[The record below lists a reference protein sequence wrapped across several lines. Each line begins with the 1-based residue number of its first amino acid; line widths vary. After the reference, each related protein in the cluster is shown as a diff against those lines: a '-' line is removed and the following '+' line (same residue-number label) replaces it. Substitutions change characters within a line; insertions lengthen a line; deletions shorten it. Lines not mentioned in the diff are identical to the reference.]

1 MSKKLW
7 LLCVAV
13 AILLPPSVGMSQQV
27 IQWEPSLDS
36 AQRLAGQTNRLVLIY
51 FSGRSCAYCR
61 RLEAEVLNQ
70 SSVAAAINADYV
82 AVKIVA
88 DDFPTTARRYGITH
102 LPTTV
107 IVSPQGQVLDSKQ
120 GFMPTGEYIARISQ
134 VAAEMKRRKEAVLAQ
149 IPAGGI
155 PPAANQ
161 PTGNQPVMNQPAM
174 AQALSPSQPA
184 FGSSGATAPA
194 AVNQPLLNQPTM
206 NQPPVAQSLP
216 PGQPSLGAPVT
227 TSAAP
232 NYAPP
237 TGTPPTIYGQ
247 SQRPIPGPPIV
258 AQQAPQ
264 IPVNVSPPPQV
275 TAQPPLNLPQ
285 NSVMLP
291 APAGNPALGMDG
303 FCPVSLSEKQQWVRG
318 DARWGANH
326 RGRTYLFAGPE
337 EQRRFFADPDRY
349 APVASGNDV
358 VLATEQGQSVPG
370 MREHGVFFGN
380 RVFLFSSEASLEKFA
395 RNPGAYANQALEA
408 LRAGAYQPR
417 QQWR

>member
-1 MSKKLW
+1 MNKKLG

-13 AILLPPSVGMSQQV
+13 AILLPPSAGMSQQV

-36 AQRLAGQTNRLVLIY
+36 AQRLASQTNRLVLIY
-51 FSGRSCAYCR
+51 FSGRSCTYCK

-70 SSVAAAINADYV
+70 PSVAAAINADYV
-82 AVKIVA
+82 AVKVVA
-88 DDFPTTARRYGITH
+88 DDFPSTARRYGITN

-107 IVSPQGQVLDSKQ
+107 IASPQGQVLDSKQ
-120 GFMPTGEYIARISQ
+120 GFVRADEYVARISQ
-134 VAAEMKRRKEAVLAQ
+134 VAVEMKRRREAVLAQ

-161 PTGNQPVMNQPAM
+161 PAGNQPVMNQPAM
-174 AQALSPSQPA
+174 AQALPPIQPP
-184 FGSSGATAPA
+184 FGATGSTAPLA
-194 AVNQPLLNQPTM
+194 ANQPMVNQPTM
-206 NQPPVAQSLP
+206 NQPAVAQSLP
-216 PGQPSLGAPVT
+216 PGQPSLGAPVAT
-227 TSAAP
+227 TAPP

-237 TGTPPTIYGQ
+237 TGTSPTIYGQ

-258 AQQAPQ
+258 AQQSPQ
-264 IPVNVSPPPQV
+264 VPVEMSPPPQA
-275 TAQPPLNLPQ
+275 TAQPPLGPPQ
-285 NSVMLP
+285 NNVVAP
-291 APAGNPALGMDG
+291 APTGNPALGMDG

-349 APVASGNDV
+349 APVALGNDV
-358 VLATEQGQSVPG
+358 VLATEQGQAVPG

-380 RVFLFSSEASLEKFA
+380 RVYLFSSEASLEKFA
-395 RNPGAYANQALEA
+395 RNPGAYSNQALEA
-408 LRAGAYQPR
+408 HRASAYQPR